1 MYNKVILMGRL
12 VKDPE
17 LKTTN
22 SGKAVVS
29 ATIAVDRQYKNS
41 NGEKQTDFFNITAWE
56 GKAEFISKYFSKGKL
71 ILVDG
76 ELQNRK
82 YTDKNGENRQFTE
95 VLVSTVSFTG
105 EKQGSSERLQPQ
117 GNNEG
122 NLSSNSQKALKSSVN
137 MEIQDDNEE
146 YPF

>member
-1 MYNKVILMGRL
+1 MGRL

-56 GKAEFISKYFSKGKL
+56 GKAEFISRVFL
-71 ILVDG
+71 
-76 ELQNRK
+76 ERK
-82 YTDKNGENRQFTE
+82 AN
-95 VLVSTVSFTG
+95 
-105 EKQGSSERLQPQ
+105 SS
-117 GNNEG
+117 
-122 NLSSNSQKALKSSVN
+122 
-137 MEIQDDNEE
+137 
-146 YPF
+146 